1 MKKIFTLLV
10 LVLGFSSIA
19 ECQDFDQRL
28 LGKYTKKEIVKMQE
42 SNPNEYQFLVNA
54 LDKGLFISEIPAEKA
69 KDVVFDGTLKID
81 PKGTHTFISL
91 KKDILERYQYYKIEG
106 TNMMVVILPRIFLDP
121 ARAPKK

>member
-1 MKKIFTLLV
+1 MKKIFTLLL
-10 LVLGFSSIA
+10 LVLGFSSVA
-19 ECQDFDQRL
+19 LCQDFDQRL

>member
-1 MKKIFTLLV
+1 MKKIFTLLL
-10 LVLGFSSIA
+10 LVLGFSSVA
-19 ECQDFDQRL
+19 FCQDFDQRL
-28 LGKYTKKEIVKMQE
+28 LGKYTKKEIIKMQE

-91 KKDILERYQYYKIEG
+91 KKDILERYQYFKIEG

>member
-1 MKKIFTLLV
+1 MKKIFTLLL
-10 LVLGFSSIA
+10 LVVGFSQFVAS
-19 ECQDFDQRL
+19 QDFDARL
-28 LGKYTKKEIVKMQE
+28 LGKYSKQEIKKMQE

-81 PKGTHTFISL
+81 PKGTHTFITL
-91 KKDILERYQYYKIEG
+91 KKEILERYQYYKIEG